1 MGYNKYYEYDIGLS
15 TNGAPMGPQ
24 KSGEHV

>member
-15 TNGAPMGPQ
+15 TNGALIGPQ
-24 KSGEHV
+24 KSGEQF